1 MINSKLLGSIGNA
14 VKKAA
19 GAAASGQMGLGQA
32 AKPPMGGSQI
42 SDAVKGAIA
51 SMPQKIV
58 QQPGFKSM
66 AQVAPRI
73 ASGVGNLARNATTMS
88 GPARGISAS
97 DLKLAGM
104 MKKGGSAS
112 KGRSKKSNW

>member
-14 VKKAA
+14 VKKVA
-19 GAAASGQMGLGQA
+19 GTVASGQMGLGQA

-42 SDAVKGAIA
+42 SNAVKGAIA

-73 ASGVGNLARNATTMS
+73 ASGVVIWRVTPRQCQAQLEVF
-88 GPARGISAS
+88 
-97 DLKLAGM
+97 LKF
-104 MKKGGSAS
+104 
-112 KGRSKKSNW
+112 